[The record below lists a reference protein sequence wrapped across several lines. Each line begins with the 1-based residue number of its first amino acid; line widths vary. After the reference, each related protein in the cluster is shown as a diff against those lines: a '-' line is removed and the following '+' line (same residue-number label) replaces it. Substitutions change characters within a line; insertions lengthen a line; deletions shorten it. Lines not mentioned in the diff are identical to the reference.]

1 MKTANFIAP
10 EFTDFP
16 AGHCVYMLL
25 CADGTYYTG
34 WTTDFNQ
41 RLAAHN
47 SGKGAK
53 YTRSRLPAAPAYLEY
68 VPDRSAGL
76 KREAAI
82 KKLTRPQK
90 DQLINSKE
98 NYLNRHEQRY
108 D

>member
-1 MKTANFIAP
+1 MKTANFTAP

-53 YTRSRLPAAPAYLEY
+53 YTRSRLHSAPADLEY

>member
-1 MKTANFIAP
+1 MKTANFTAP

-41 RLAAHN
+41 RLATHN

-53 YTRSRLPAAPAYLEY
+53 YTRSRLPAEPVYLEY
-68 VPDRSAGL
+68 VHDRSAGL

-82 KKLTRPQK
+82 KKLTHIKKR
-90 DQLINSKE
+90 QLITSKE
-98 NYLNRHEQRY
+98 NYLNRK
-108 D
+108 

>member
-1 MKTANFIAP
+1 MP
-10 EFTDFP
+10 V
-16 AGHCVYMLL
+16 CYVYMVRCEGGAL
-25 CADGTYYTG
+25 YTG
-34 WTTDFNQ
+34 WTNDLLR
-41 RLAAHN
+41 RLAAHQ